1 LDARS
6 LIVAAVDLEVRLI
19 RSQLADL
26 VREET
31 EKGRAWSGKW
41 KGTPVLLV
49 TTGIGPER
57 ARRVLAPLVR
67 KNAVQRIFSIGY
79 AGALRDG
86 IQVGDLLIPREIRM
100 DLGGAGNRFNP
111 DPALFESACRT
122 ALKRGWP
129 FSTDPMVTTD
139 HVVAS
144 EPEKR
149 RLGTRCDAGSVEME
163 SAVVAELA
171 EQASLPFVTVR
182 VALDTVEFALPDVSQ
197 FLRLWRQR
205 RWGSLLV
212 CGARDPSSL
221 VRLIRVWRYT
231 RYASD
236 RLTGFLGEY
245 FSDRS
250 HP

>member
-1 LDARS
+1 
-6 LIVAAVDLEVRLI
+6 
-19 RSQLADL
+19 
-26 VREET
+26 
-31 EKGRAWSGKW
+31 
-41 KGTPVLLV
+41 
-49 TTGIGPER
+49 
-57 ARRVLAPLVR
+57 
-67 KNAVQRIFSIGY
+67 
-79 AGALRDG
+79 
-86 IQVGDLLIPREIRM
+86 
-100 DLGGAGNRFNP
+100 
-111 DPALFESACRT
+111 
-122 ALKRGWP
+122 
-129 FSTDPMVTTD
+129 
-139 HVVAS
+139 
-144 EPEKR
+144 
-149 RLGTRCDAGSVEME
+149 ME

-197 FLRLWRQR
+197 FLRFWRQR